1 MYNLHQYYLNELRP
15 DGVAVRKNVVI
26 DYINNI
32 PCSHLMRSINYPLKK
47 RKVDEIKSVVENLKE
62 QVEV

>member
-1 MYNLHQYYLNELRP
+1 MFNLHRHYLNELRP

-47 RKVDEIKSVVENLKE
+47 RKIDEIKSVVENLKE